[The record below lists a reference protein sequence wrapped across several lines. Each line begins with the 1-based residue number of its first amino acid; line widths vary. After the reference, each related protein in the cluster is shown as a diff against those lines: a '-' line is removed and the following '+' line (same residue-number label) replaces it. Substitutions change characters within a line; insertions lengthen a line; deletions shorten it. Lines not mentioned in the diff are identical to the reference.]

1 MDTSELKVKSHV
13 GRDLLQSAQLFRH
26 EHQVIWEYVSNGL
39 QYIDQ
44 GVRPVVNVKIDAKG
58 RKIQISDNGRG
69 MLVKDLEHYFQMH
82 GENLERKQGR
92 PGRGMFGTGKSAA
105 FGIGRTLTVTTVKS
119 GKRSK
124 VRLTKAD
131 IEARAEGDEIPV
143 QILERE
149 APVAVPNGTL
159 VEISEIVVKNLDIP
173 TVIRHIERHI
183 ARWPNAAVIVNNH
196 ECEYSEPDVAREIR
210 VETKG
215 TDYEE
220 LLGQATLIMK
230 ISKAPVEDEFR
241 GIAILSDGVWHETT
255 LAGCEKKPFSEY
267 IFGTLDV
274 AALAADTSDIPPFD
288 MSRSMKL
295 NPKNEVVAEI
305 IRLIGTNV
313 DGVRRQL
320 EREDRERRKTLEQKQ
335 FSEAGS
341 KIADLINAHFKDW
354 SAKLKST
361 IAKAGVGKDLL
372 PEKERES
379 VDDIS
384 LIFGDELPAI
394 VVGHERTDQP
404 MPPDPDPPPRPPN
417 PRVEPGSEGD
427 EKIGQQAGS
436 SKKKQNAGGFEVKF
450 EKIGESEKRA
460 KYDRETR
467 TIFINLEHPR
477 IALEANFVKD
487 KSLVE
492 DANFLRLAY
501 EIAFTEYAIVL
512 AQELSAVQF
521 YFDPQ
526 DALVELR
533 QTIDDLSKT
542 YAQVFH

>member
-149 APVAVPNGTL
+149 APVPVPNGTL

-384 LIFGDELPAI
+384 LIFGDDLPAI

>member
-44 GVRPVVNVKIDAKG
+44 GVRPVVNVKIDPKG

-149 APVAVPNGTL
+149 APVPVPNGTL

-384 LIFGDELPAI
+384 LIFGDDLPAI